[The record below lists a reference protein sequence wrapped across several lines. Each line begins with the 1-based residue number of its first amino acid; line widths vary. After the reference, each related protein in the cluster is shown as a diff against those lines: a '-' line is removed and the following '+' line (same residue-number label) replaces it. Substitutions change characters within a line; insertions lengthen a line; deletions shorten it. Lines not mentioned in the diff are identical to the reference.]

1 MDAFDCKNVSCD
13 FAEIVRCCSPVM
25 IWGQKAGAAGALEET
40 LACLSWRRLLGWLL
54 GKSSL
59 AKSSDIS
66 SPGNCGVGDH
76 FWKVNSA
83 QTLSRQPEEKLSTEE
98 NTPRWRGNTGNKWK
112 IHPMKTHEAYSPFTS
127 WYHWHARS
135 RLVGTC
141 DLNTVWMQHRKD
153 YPLLLVVSIKV
164 KNLIFRRTT
173 AVYRPLLEK

>member
-1 MDAFDCKNVSCD
+1 M
-13 FAEIVRCCSPVM
+13 RCCSPVM
-25 IWGQKAGAAGALEET
+25 IWGRGRCRRVGRNFGVFVLKATPRMAARKKF
-40 LACLSWRRLLGWLL
+40 S
-54 GKSSL
+54 GKKL
-59 AKSSDIS
+59 RHFL
-66 SPGNCGVGDH
+66 PGELWCGLDH

-98 NTPRWRGNTGNKWK
+98 NTSHWGGNTGNKWK
-112 IHPMKTHEAYSPFTS
+112 IHLMKTHEAYSPFTS